1 VSKIMDEILL
11 ALQNLGGQASS
22 NEIINA
28 VEQLRSAKLS
38 EKERGNFNTYLH
50 IYSTKFKA
58 PNGQP
63 YFHKVRAGIWAI
75 NDGSQT
81 VVSLNVHAVSSNNKH
96 VLDTGTVSFEAVSNS
111 LRTIKEYRDYY
122 DPQRSDWVDYI
133 YEIFHLLGFNTERID
148 SRLFFLKEMGSVTPE
163 AIVLCSFPGE
173 DNTSIAPGISWD
185 SHLRFAASYL
195 QVKWG
200 ILTNGVKLQVFN
212 YGNSK
217 DSPPLSWADLDM
229 IIRDQ
234 NVEKFFSIYKAFSS
248 LRSPNIEVP
257 KKDVTRIELLLEFW
271 KDLLD
276 KVKPVLPGFSRV
288 APSKHQWI
296 SMGSGKRGF
305 GYSFVIRMQNAQ
317 IELYIDQGNAK
328 KNKQSFDT
336 LYSRKEQIEH
346 EFGKALSWER
356 LNDKRASRVSYL
368 IEDSGLLARD
378 RWPEIQKQM
387 VEAMVQLQEA
397 FQPEIRR
404 LK

>member
-1 VSKIMDEILL
+1 MSQIIDEITQ

-22 NEIINA
+22 KEIIDE
-28 VEQLRSAKLS
+28 VEQLRSTKLS
-38 EKERGNFNTYLH
+38 HRERENFRTYLH
-50 IYSTKFKA
+50 IYSTKFKT

-63 YFHKVRAGIWAI
+63 YFYKVRPGIWAVK
-75 NDGSQT
+75 DGSQT
-81 VVSLNVHAVSSNNKH
+81 VVSPNVDAVSSKNKH

-122 DPQRSDWVDYI
+122 DPQRSDWADYV

-148 SRLFFLKEMGSVTPE
+148 SRLFFLKEMGSATPE
-163 AIVLCSFPGE
+163 ALVLCSFPGE
-173 DNTSIAPGISWD
+173 DSTSIAPGISWD
-185 SHLRFAASYL
+185 SHLRFAANYL

-229 IIRDQ
+229 IVRDQ
-234 NVEKFFSIYKAFSS
+234 NVEKFFSIYKTFSS
-248 LRSPNIEVP
+248 FRSPNSEGP
-257 KKDVTRIELLLEFW
+257 KRDATRIELLLEFW

-276 KVKPVLPGFSRV
+276 KVKPVLPKFSKI
-288 APSKHQWI
+288 APSKHHWI
-296 SMGSGKRGF
+296 GAGSGMSGF
-305 GYSFVIRMQNAQ
+305 GYSFVIRIQNAQ
-317 IELYIDQGNAK
+317 VELYIDQGDAK

-336 LYSRKEQIEH
+336 LYARREQIEQ
-346 EFGKALSWER
+346 EFGKTLTWER
-356 LNDKRASRVSYL
+356 LNEKRASRVSYL

-387 VEAMVQLQEA
+387 IEAMVQLQEA
-397 FQPEIRR
+397 LQPEIRR